1 MNRKS
6 TIIAVVLA
14 LLCFSGGWISHK
26 RIVRPDI
33 TTRTDTVYVETLAT
47 FDSPTEESAS
57 PAPPVLVPRGSVLPT
72 ADSSVVAVQA
82 ETKTYRDTTSGAAIE
97 VIVSGVQPK
106 LESASVRYLSPQ
118 VTTTRTV
125 YQPYEGWKM
134 SLKAEMATLSS
145 PAFTALGYTALEF
158 SYHKSVFHLSID
170 AGCSETYTAGGPW
183 KFAPYVGAGIT
194 VDICNLS
201 RR

>member
-1 MNRKS
+1 MNKRS
-6 TIIAVVLA
+6 IFLGIALA

-26 RIVRPDI
+26 RITRPVI
-33 TTRTDTVYVETLAT
+33 STQTDTVYIEKSVT
-47 FDSPTEESAS
+47 FDSPAETSAS

-82 ETKTYRDTTSGAAIE
+82 ETKTYRDTTDGAAIE

-134 SLKAEMATLSS
+134 SLKQDAATLSS
-145 PAFTALGYTALEF
+145 PEFTVLGYTALEF
-158 SYHKSVFHLSID
+158 SYSKSVFHFHID
-170 AGCSETYTAGGPW
+170 AGCSETYTSGARW
-183 KFAPYVGAGIT
+183 KFAPYVGAGIK
-194 VDICNLS
+194 VDICRLS
-201 RR
+201 SR